1 MTFDAATYK
10 PSRIVGKKI
19 NQNDDMRNST
29 APDNGTTSDS
39 LCPDPA
45 AASEIDISE
54 DVLYLPEADLLTTL
68 LMDRT
73 TGGNIIWA
81 TDTYE
86 RYGEG
91 YEFND
96 EITPERITGDMNLV
110 IQPRIAKDK
119 ATAGARTKDKAEVFT
134 PSWICKKMNDCID
147 DAWFGI
153 DDAENKDG
161 NVEGITEHAF
171 DTALGE
177 SVDFSFVADKD
188 GHERTWE
195 DYVLED
201 RLEITCGEAPYI
213 VSRYD
218 ATTGEPI
225 PVMERYGI
233 LDRKIR
239 IISENVYDEDAWL
252 SWVKKAYQHTYGY
265 EWQGD
270 SILLAREN
278 LLATAL
284 DHYHAKFGEDACMP
298 HDVLSE
304 IAVIISWNIWQMD
317 GLKFV
322 VPGSC
327 GKHLIEAENL
337 FGLNDGDVIEE
348 CEGCAKNKRD
358 KHNGIYALVM
368 DWDAGKP
375 VRFVD
380 LF

>member
-19 NQNDDMRNST
+19 NQNDDMRNSD
-29 APDNGTTSDS
+29 ALGNSVASDS
-39 LCPDPA
+39 LCPDPVVS
-45 AASEIDISE
+45 SEIDISE

-96 EITPERITGDMNLV
+96 EITPERITGDMNLI

-177 SVDFSFVADKD
+177 SVDFSFVADED

-218 ATTGEPI
+218 ATTGESI

-239 IISENVYDEDAWL
+239 IISENVYDEDEWL

-327 GKHLIEAENL
+327 GKRLIEAESL

-368 DWDAGKP
+368 DWDAGMP

>member
-1 MTFDAATYK
+1 MPFDATTYK
-10 PSRIVGKKI
+10 PSRIVGNRI
-19 NQNDDMRNST
+19 ARSGVDD
-29 APDNGTTSDS
+29 
-39 LCPDPA
+39 A
-45 AASEIDISE
+45 AAAPSEIDISE
-54 DVLYLPEADLLTTL
+54 DVLYLPDADHLTTL
-68 LMDRT
+68 LSNRT

-86 RYGEG
+86 GYGDG
-91 YEFND
+91 YTFFD

-119 ATAGARTKDKAEVFT
+119 STAGARTKDKAEVFT
-134 PSWICKKMNDCID
+134 PSWICKKMNDCVD
-147 DAWFGI
+147 DTWFGI
-153 DDAENKDG
+153 EGAGGASDG
-161 NVEGITEHAF
+161 EEGNGNNGNTGTTEHAF

-177 SVDFSFVADKD
+177 CVDFSNAKD
-188 GHERTWE
+188 VSGNPRAWT
-195 DYVLED
+195 DYVEED

-239 IISENVYDEDAWL
+239 IVSENVYEEEEWI
-252 SWVKKAYQHTYGY
+252 SWVKKAYRHTYGY

-284 DHYHAKFGEDACMP
+284 DHWHAKFGEDADMP
-298 HDVLSE
+298 DADLAE
-304 IAVIISWNIWQMD
+304 IAEIISWNIWQMD

-327 GKHLIEAENL
+327 GKRLVEAESL
-337 FGLNDGDVIEE
+337 FGLNDGDIVEE

-358 KHNGIYALVM
+358 KHNGTYALVM

-380 LF
+380 LFH